1 MNFIIT
7 LIGLVCAVFIICGIA
22 SAPMFFQDILPK
34 PVAIVLSIALFINII
49 AIPISLIAHS
59 TKQNQ
64 TPKKDSQ
71 DEKENSTSSN

>member
-7 LIGLVCAVFIICGIA
+7 LIGLASATFIICGIE
-22 SAPMFFQDILPK
+22 SAPAFFQTILPQ

-49 AIPISLIAHS
+49 AIPISIIVHLA
-59 TKQNQ
+59 KQNQ
-64 TPKKDSQ
+64 TPNEDLQ